1 MIKEAMFYER
11 REDGT
16 VVCALCAHRCVI
28 APGKTG
34 ICGVR
39 ENRGGRLE
47 THVYGE
53 VIAAHVDPIEK
64 KPFYHFLPGTT
75 AFSIATVGCNFRC
88 AFCQNWEISQS
99 SSADGAPGFA
109 WGSSSAVL
117 ARVNKLRAS
126 GEPKARPLTKN
137 GSSAGGQPLSPD
149 DVVRNALKQ
158 GCRSVSYTYTE
169 PTIFFEYAYDTAKL
183 AKQAGLANHFVTN
196 GYITAEAL
204 EAIKP
209 YLDAANVDLKAFR
222 EETYKTVCRARLA
235 PVLDTIRLMKTLGI
249 WVEVTTL
256 VVPGLNDGDRELD
269 DIAGFIAGVDPDIP
283 WHISRFHPDYRYT
296 EARPTPVE
304 TLRRAFAVGKRA
316 GLRYVYIGNVMGEG
330 DATLCPQCQRPVIRR
345 HGFMVDENVVRGGK
359 CPYCG
364 SLIAGVF

>member
-11 REDGT
+11 RVDGT

-28 APGKTG
+28 APGKYG
-34 ICGVR
+34 VCGVR

-64 KPFYHFLPGTT
+64 KPFFHFLPGTT

-99 SSADGAPGFA
+99 S
-109 WGSSSAVL
+109 
-117 ARVNKLRAS
+117 
-126 GEPKARPLTKN
+126 TKN
-137 GSSAGGQPLSPD
+137 EAGAEGQPLPPE

-204 EAIKP
+204 EAIEP

-235 PVLDTIRLMKTLGI
+235 PVLDSIRLMKKLGI
-249 WVEVTTL
+249 WVEITTL
-256 VVPGLNDGDRELD
+256 VVPGLNDGDRELE
-269 DIAGFIAGVDPDIP
+269 DIAGFVAGVDPDIP

-330 DATLCPQCQRPVIRR
+330 DSTLCPQCQRPVIRR

>member
-1 MIKEAMFYER
+1 MIKEAMFYEGR
-11 REDGT
+11 ADGT

-28 APGKTG
+28 APGKYG
-34 ICGVR
+34 VCGVR
-39 ENRGGRLE
+39 ENRGGKLE

-64 KPFYHFLPGTT
+64 KPFFHFLPGTT

-99 SSADGAPGFA
+99 S
-109 WGSSSAVL
+109 VT
-117 ARVNKLRAS
+117 NES
-126 GEPKARPLTKN
+126 G
-137 GSSAGGQPLSPD
+137 AGGQPLSPE
-149 DVVRNALKQ
+149 DVVRDALKQ

-183 AKQAGLANHFVTN
+183 ARQAGLANHFVTN

-235 PVLDTIRLMKTLGI
+235 PVLDSIRLMKKLGI
-249 WVEVTTL
+249 WMEITTL
-256 VVPGLNDGDRELD
+256 VVPGLNDGDRELA

-304 TLRRAFAVGKRA
+304 TLRRAFAIGERA

-330 DATLCPQCQRPVIRR
+330 DDTLCPGCRRPVIRR
-345 HGFMVDENVVRGGK
+345 RGFMVDENVVKDGK
-359 CPYCG
+359 CPACG
-364 SLIAGVF
+364 HLIAGVF